1 MLRTSRL
8 LTLALVLGV
17 LSFSISTGQ
26 DKTEKKVDPK
36 TEKKVDAKKVDPKKV
51 DPKKVDPKK
60 EDTKVEKKEPTKTGT
75 GPTFEMYTDSAGEFR
90 FRLKDADGLLL
101 ASSGKGYKTKDDC
114 KKTIEM
120 IQKEAAKAKIDDQTK

>member
-8 LTLALVLGV
+8 LTLAVLLGI

-26 DKTEKKVDPK
+26 DKTEKKVDSK
-36 TEKKVDAKKVDPKKV
+36 TEKKVDPKKV
-51 DPKKVDPKK
+51 DTKKVDTKK
-60 EDTKVEKKEPTKTGT
+60 EDTKTEKKEPANAGT
-75 GPTFEMYTDSAGEFR
+75 GATFELYTDSAGEFR
-90 FRLKDADGLLL
+90 FRMKDADGLLL

-114 KKTIEM
+114 KKTIDA